1 MVNSVVKQ
9 HKGGLTAGKVGNL
22 VSGMCASCTE
32 GRSTLPRLPLHLE
45 GRVIVCHHQSP
56 AAASSHP
63 IPNGEGSAGLPLLQ
77 V

>member
-9 HKGGLTAGKVGNL
+9 QRGGLTAGKVGNL

-63 IPNGEGSAGLPLLQ
+63 IPKGEGSADLPLLQ